1 MESKGIDIKQVADAL
16 AHGAAQAVGHTAADW
31 QTLAASKSD
40 TIPWAEEIG
49 RCYGA
54 ALYGNR
60 PAEEGALD
68 RGDQEQGFAVWY
80 ERLVSGAPGDSFWAE
95 TALNGFV
102 HASADLDNGR
112 VLAALGRVSDLFLSK
127 AAATF
132 PAERAIA
139 LFAAFRRS
147 LDVASAIMVDS
158 YVSALVRGMSQ
169 IGLNDRL
176 LKRMRTV
183 AIRKMID
190 EGRESIP
197 LMTWDDA
204 LSVGVQEI
212 DTQHKRLIGL
222 LNDLHHAKATGKGDA
237 TLKTVLRELVD
248 YTHTHFAYEE
258 NLFETHGYPAKA
270 EHEQAHVALKAQVV
284 AFGEAFESG
293 KASLSADLF
302 LFLRNWLN
310 GHIRGSDRRYSPFLR
325 ERGVS

>member
-1 MESKGIDIKQVADAL
+1 MESKVVDIKQVADSL
-16 AHGAAQAVGHTAADW
+16 ARNAASAVGHTSEDW
-31 QTLAASKSD
+31 QTLAAAKAQ
-40 TIPWAEEIG
+40 TIPWAEELG

-54 ALYGNR
+54 ALYDDR
-60 PAEEGALD
+60 KTEEGAQD

-80 ERLVSGAPGDSFWAE
+80 ERLVSGAPGESFWAE
-95 TALNGFV
+95 TALDGFV
-102 HASADLDNGR
+102 HASADVDNGR
-112 VLAALGRVSDLFLSK
+112 VLAALGRVSDEFLRK
-127 AAATF
+127 AAAAF
-132 PAERAIA
+132 PSDRALA
-139 LFAAFRRS
+139 VFGAFRRS
-147 LDVASAIMVDS
+147 LDVASAVMVDS

-204 LSVGVQEI
+204 LSVGVSEI
-212 DTQHKRLIGL
+212 DTQHKKLIAI
-222 LNDLHHAKATGKGDA
+222 LNELHHAKASGKGDA

-258 NLFETHGYPAKA
+258 KLFQEHGYPAKG

-284 AFGEAFESG
+284 AFGEAFETG

-302 LFLRNWLN
+302 MFLRNWLN
-310 GHIRGSDRRYSPFLR
+310 GHIRGSDRRYGPFLR
-325 ERGVS
+325 EHGVS

>member
-1 MESKGIDIKQVADAL
+1 M
-16 AHGAAQAVGHTAADW
+16 
-31 QTLAASKSD
+31 
-40 TIPWAEEIG
+40 
-49 RCYGA
+49 
-54 ALYGNR
+54 
-60 PAEEGALD
+60 D

-80 ERLVSGAPGDSFWAE
+80 ERVVSGAPGESFWAE
-95 TALNGFV
+95 TCLNGFV
-102 HASADLDNGR
+102 HASADIDNGR
-112 VLAALGRVSDLFLSK
+112 VIVALGKVSDLFLAK
-127 AAATF
+127 AAAEF
-132 PAERAIA
+132 EPSRAIA
-139 LFAAFRRS
+139 IFSAFRKT
-147 LDVASAIMVDS
+147 LDVASALMVDS

-190 EGRESIP
+190 AGRDSIP

-222 LNDLHHAKATGKGDA
+222 LNDLHQAKAAGKGDA
-237 TLKTVLRELVD
+237 TLKGVLRELVD

-258 NLFETHGYPAKA
+258 KLFKDHGYPGA
-270 EHEQAHVALKAQVV
+270 EGHEQAHIALKAQVV

-302 LFLRNWLN
+302 MFLRNWLN
-310 GHIRGSDRRYSPFLR
+310 GHIRGTDRRYTTFFQS
-325 ERGVS
+325 RGVN